1 MIRTVDRSL
10 FSLHERVT
18 SRGLVSGF
26 TARAN
31 LAVAERSFWQFH
43 SAYVDTYHI
52 SFLDWVRNPAVL
64 RDVCISCC
72 DSQHI
77 TDWTDVLWTWLHKY
91 LITPCREVT
100 KKLNYLCVINLSCFR
115 LYQTQWRR
123 RAGLIRIRVAGI
135 LHLSFCST
143 LSQFSSVALSEAFH
157 FFIQKIFVLTTP

>member
-1 MIRTVDRSL
+1 MWMIRTVDPSL

-31 LAVAERSFWQFH
+31 LAVAERSCWQFH
-43 SAYVDTYHI
+43 SAYVDTYRI

-91 LITPCREVT
+91 LITPSWEVT
-100 KKLNYLCVINLSCFR
+100 LNLIICAVCNLVVLDFNKLNE
-115 LYQTQWRR
+115 
-123 RAGLIRIRVAGI
+123 GLE
-135 LHLSFCST
+135 L
-143 LSQFSSVALSEAFH
+143 AL
-157 FFIQKIFVLTTP
+157 